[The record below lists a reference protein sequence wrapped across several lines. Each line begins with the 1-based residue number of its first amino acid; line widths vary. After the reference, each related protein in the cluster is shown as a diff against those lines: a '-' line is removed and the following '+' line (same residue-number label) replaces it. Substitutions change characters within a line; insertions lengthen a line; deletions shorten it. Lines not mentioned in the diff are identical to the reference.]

1 MVAVFFRPVKPERA
15 PAARRPLSFPRH
27 KVYKGRMKEF
37 TDDQNC
43 FVCGKKNTAGLGL
56 EFGQNAA
63 SGETEARVAFPVQF
77 QGWRSTVHGGLLATV
92 LDEAMIKAAAAAG
105 NKCVTAEITV
115 KYRKPVLTGEPCLVA
130 ARIWLAEL
138 TRTVTNSFTSVRT
151 LLSAAVRCWTI
162 ASSCPR

>member
-1 MVAVFFRPVKPERA
+1 MND
-15 PAARRPLSFPRH
+15 
-27 KVYKGRMKEF
+27 F

-43 FVCGKKNTAGLGL
+43 FVCGKKNTAGLQL

-105 NKCVTAEITV
+105 CKCVTAEITV
-115 KYRKPVLTGEPCLVA
+115 KFKKPALTGVPCRAAGKVTETRGRIVLA
-130 ARIWLAEL
+130 TARICDPDGQVLAEATGKL
-138 TRTVTNSFTSVRT
+138 FKV
-151 LLSAAVRCWTI
+151 
-162 ASSCPR
+162 